1 MFTLVMTSIRK
12 RGSLSTANICN
23 YFVGEH
29 FYADLPANN
38 YDLSVVI
45 NKPLRIY
52 TEPMLS

>member
-12 RGSLSTANICN
+12 RSSLSTASICN

-29 FYADLPANN
+29 FYVDLPANN
-38 YDLSVVI
+38 YDLSGVI

-52 TEPMLS
+52 TEAMLS